1 MLVILLH
8 WLLAPSLTPA
18 AVPVPV
24 RNRKRDRNK

>member
-8 WLLAPSLTPA
+8 WLLTPSLPPA

-24 RNRKRDRNK
+24 RDLKRDRNK